1 MAHFVEHMA
10 FSGGKHFTK
19 DRLREFITGSG
30 MGFDAGTS
38 IDKTVYELNNIPT
51 DKENVLDSCMLII
64 QDWASGLSFE
74 DQYIEKEKSII
85 GQEVLYIAQTGHGIV
100 WDIQTQ
106 LFPDSKYSKKT
117 IIGDEKVFSQF
128 TADMLKTFYN
138 KWYQPQFQAVVI
150 VGDINPEEIEEK
162 VKTLYGAIPA
172 PAEPTVMPKYEYG
185 NNDKSLTAIT
195 KKDDVKNI
203 SFGIYFR
210 QGFIPKEELGSVDSF
225 VNDLIWGLTTNII
238 NERLGSIIGEST
250 GSLNVADASYGNFLM
265 SSKEYTFCLDVE
277 IGNND
282 ITGSSKQ
289 LMTELARLRTHGVT
303 KGEFDRAK
311 IGRAHV

>member
-1 MAHFVEHMA
+1 MIRIYSTFIFLLSAIVMFSQELPIDPQIRYGKLENGMTYYIRQNDTEKGKVCMKFAVEIGGIHEEDYEDGMAHFVEHMA

-106 LFPDSKYSKKT
+106 SFPDSKYSKKT

-128 TADMLKTFYN
+128 TADMLNTFYN
-138 KWYQPQFQAVVI
+138 NWYPPHFQAVVI
-150 VGDINPEEIEEK
+150 VGDIHPYAIE
-162 VKTLYGAIPA
+162 
-172 PAEPTVMPKYEYG
+172 
-185 NNDKSLTAIT
+185 
-195 KKDDVKNI
+195 
-203 SFGIYFR
+203 
-210 QGFIPKEELGSVDSF
+210 
-225 VNDLIWGLTTNII
+225 
-238 NERLGSIIGEST
+238 
-250 GSLNVADASYGNFLM
+250 
-265 SSKEYTFCLDVE
+265 
-277 IGNND
+277 
-282 ITGSSKQ
+282 
-289 LMTELARLRTHGVT
+289 
-303 KGEFDRAK
+303 
-311 IGRAHV
+311 